1 MDISQPLFLMLGDQM
16 INMAH
21 VHFMRPFKDE
31 AAPARLSVAV
41 DMGTRTFTWTPKA
54 KDELAWLEQVCRVVR
69 PGQSAPVSPGKLH
82 GQPQLETKGT
92 ASRPATARPP
102 RRAE

>member
-31 AAPARLSVAV
+31 AAPTRMSVAV
-41 DMGTRTFTWTPKA
+41 DMGTRTFTWTPKTR
-54 KDELAWLEQVCRVVR
+54 DELDWLDQVCPVLR
-69 PGQSAPVSPGKLH
+69 PGQVAPAWSGLPPSG
-82 GQPQLETKGT
+82 TKG
-92 ASRPATARPP
+92 SSPRPAPAPARPP

>member
-41 DMGTRTFTWTPKA
+41 DMGTRTFTWTPKT
-54 KDELAWLEQVCRVVR
+54 KGELDWLEQVCQVVR
-69 PGQSAPVSPGKLH
+69 PGQAIPAWTGASFSPST
-82 GQPQLETKGT
+82 PKG
-92 ASRPATARPP
+92 SSPRPAPARPP